1 MPFADTCAHLS
12 GHACRVGTLGDKCR
26 QVHFFRVLSQEPS
39 GSVSPACS
47 AADLSV
53 LVDVGSSVFA
63 ILIFI
68 IMMINYVRDVSDF
81 FSWLLGNYFLKRV
94 CIFPYLVNLC
104 EFSLSFSDL

>member
-1 MPFADTCAHLS
+1 MPPGA
-12 GHACRVGTLGDKCR
+12 
-26 QVHFFRVLSQEPS
+26 FFRVLSQEPS

-104 EFSLSFSDL
+104 EFSLSFSDTEHLEFVG

>member
-1 MPFADTCAHLS
+1 MLPGA
-12 GHACRVGTLGDKCR
+12 
-26 QVHFFRVLSQEPS
+26 FFRVLSQEPS

-68 IMMINYVRDVSDF
+68 IMMINYVQDVSDF
-81 FSWLLGNYFLKRV
+81 FLGYWVIIFLKESV
-94 CIFPYLVNLC
+94 FFLTW
-104 EFSLSFSDL
+104 